1 MADRVVEMSPS
12 AVEAQLVGFPYEHME
27 CVMAMRLPID
37 TSGLTLLVGLAP
49 EPVVDFETRRPKADE
64 NGEPMYQ
71 LQLVALGS
79 EGAEVITVKVAG
91 EPKGLAAGVPVKVLG
106 LVALPWSMGDRSGV
120 SFKAARI
127 EALAST
133 SSTAAAAGSS
143 TGSPVSAKTAA

>member
-1 MADRVVEMSPS
+1 
-12 AVEAQLVGFPYEHME
+12 
-27 CVMAMRLPID
+27 MAMRLPID

-71 LQLVALGS
+71 LQLVALGG

-91 EPKGLAAGVPVKVLG
+91 EPKGLTAGVPVKVWG

-127 EALAST
+127 EALAP
-133 SSTAAAAGSS
+133 SSSSAASAAGSAAAS
-143 TGSPVSAKTAA
+143 TGSSASVKPAA

>member
-1 MADRVVEMSPS
+1 
-12 AVEAQLVGFPYEHME
+12 
-27 CVMAMRLPID
+27 MAMRLPID

-49 EPVVDFETRRPKADE
+49 GAVLDFETRRPKADE
-64 NGEPMYQ
+64 NGEPLYQ

-91 EPKGLAAGVPVKVLG
+91 EPRGLAAGVPVKVLG

-127 EALAST
+127 EALTAS
-133 SSTAAAAGSS
+133 APGSS
-143 TGSPVSAKTAA
+143 ASPLSAKPAA

>member
-1 MADRVVEMSPS
+1 
-12 AVEAQLVGFPYEHME
+12 
-27 CVMAMRLPID
+27 MAMRLPID

-64 NGEPMYQ
+64 NGELLYQ

-91 EPKGLAAGVPVKVLG
+91 EPKGLAAGVPVKVSA

-120 SFKAARI
+120 SFKASRI
-127 EALAST
+127 EALSAPSAS
-133 SSTAAAAGSS
+133 SAAAGSS
-143 TGSPVSAKTAA
+143 TGSPLSAKPAA